1 VTTKRN
7 NKEEKMRNPEAQVA
21 PFPSYVVECLTYSIS
36 GMLMGTFLEYM
47 SQQIHKKYPASKYLF
62 VFGQLLTGII
72 VIYFLEQYLAP
83 KFVQNWQSKTAGV
96 FFVFFY
102 FNSQPSLTF
111 HIKKFLSTHETH
123 RSYPNQYGGK
133 VNVGEEV
140 SICTKIIN

>member
-1 VTTKRN
+1 M
-7 NKEEKMRNPEAQVA
+7 NKPEAQVA

-36 GMLMGTFLEYM
+36 GMLLGTFLEYM

-72 VIYFLEQYLAP
+72 VVYFLEQYLAP
-83 KFVQNWQSKTAGV
+83 KFVQNWQSKTAGI

-111 HIKKFLSTHETH
+111 HIRKFLSTHDKTNG
-123 RSYPNQYGGK
+123 SASNQYGRESRRLGT
-133 VNVGEEV
+133 N
-140 SICTKIIN
+140 IYH